1 MMMAMVMVAPSS
13 GLDRIEG
20 AVDPLEPA
28 RSDWPPRDGMAVSPS
43 GLDRI
48 EGDSQFARAGS
59 IGLAPEDVNI
69 DVNGGSTRARS
80 IELRIRGFKSEV
92 ETRSARARSI
102 GSRLR

>member
-1 MMMAMVMVAPSS
+1 MMMAMVMAAPAS
-13 GLDRIEG
+13 GLDRIEVEGRSALAGSIGLASG
-20 AVDPLEPA
+20 AMM
-28 RSDWPPRDGMAVSPS
+28 MAVRPS

-80 IELRIRGFKSEV
+80 IELRIR
-92 ETRSARARSI
+92 
-102 GSRLR
+102 